1 MKSRWLII
9 PALLPVVSLCLA
21 CRTASVGVSV
31 PPPPGADPPNGP
43 VRLTI
48 VGTNDFH
55 GHVFPNRT
63 VLRDGTA
70 VEIGG
75 SALLA
80 GYLANLRAENPG
92 GVILLDGGDLFQGT
106 IASNVTEGA
115 VVIDVYN
122 YLGYTAAAIGNHEFD
137 YGPVGPVSVAE
148 PGMDPFGAL
157 KARIQQAKFPFLAVN
172 IYDAATGEHPAWL
185 GNDGTLLIEVNGVK
199 VGIFGLA
206 TPMTPRTTNPVNVAS
221 LRFGS
226 LVPEAISAAAAL
238 KGRGAEVVIAV
249 MHAGGRCAA
258 YDNPRDITSCNRNEE
273 LFEMLEEI
281 PPGTLDAIVAGHT
294 HQVVGHFIKG
304 VPAIETPGLGAF
316 FSTIELSLDPKQHS
330 VIAERTQI
338 RAMIPVCARVDEQ
351 GSCDPRKLRDA
362 PSVSLAQATFLKR
375 PVVPDAKVTQMLEPA
390 EAKVRSEEER
400 KLGVKVPQEL
410 VRNREGESAL
420 GEVLVDALREMERAD
435 VALINPGGLRA
446 DLPAGELT
454 YGQVYDVLPFEN
466 TVANVTVT
474 GEELT
479 HLLQVAYGAR
489 RGVYQVSGLQLTL
502 LHCSDIVRLK
512 TVKFSDGASIRPEQ
526 RYRVAMP
533 DFLASGGDGMAP
545 AVNSLPSGRIDLGTN
560 RELGFRDSLVA
571 FIEKHRREL
580 VAPKP
585 GRLTLVEDPRQ
596 CQSPGS

>member
-1 MKSRWLII
+1 MKSRCLII
-9 PALLPVVSLCLA
+9 QTLLATVSFCLA
-21 CRTASVGVSV
+21 CRTASVGVPV
-31 PPPPGADPPNGP
+31 PTPPGAEAAADP

-55 GHVFPNRT
+55 GHVFPNRAA
-63 VLRDGTA
+63 LRDGTP
-70 VEIGG
+70 VEMGG
-75 SALLA
+75 SALFA
-80 GYLANLRAENPG
+80 GYLANVRAENPG

-115 VVIDVYN
+115 VVVDVYN
-122 YLGYTAAAIGNHEFD
+122 YLRYTAAAIGNHEFD

-172 IYDAATGEHPAWL
+172 IYDAASGEHPAWL

-238 KGRGAEVVIAV
+238 RGLGAEVVIAV

-258 YDNPRDITSCNRNEE
+258 YDNPRDVSSCNPNEE

-316 FSTIELSLDPKQHS
+316 FSTIDLWLDPRQHS
-330 VIAERTQI
+330 VIADRTQI
-338 RAMIPVCARVDEQ
+338 RAMIPICARVDEQ

-362 PSVSLAQATFLKR
+362 PSARLTQATFLHR
-375 PVVPDAKVTQMLEPA
+375 PVVPDAKVTEMLEPA
-390 EAKVRSEEER
+390 EAKVRAEQER
-400 KLGVKVPQEL
+400 KLGVKVPHEL

-454 YGQVYDVLPFEN
+454 YGEVYDVLPFEN

-474 GEELT
+474 GEELMR
-479 HLLQVAYGAR
+479 LLQAAYQPR
-489 RGVYQVSGLQLTL
+489 RIYQVSGLQLTL
-502 LHCSDIVRLK
+502 LRCPDVVRLQ
-512 TVKFSDGASIRPEQ
+512 TVKLSDGARIRAEQ
-526 RYRVAMP
+526 RYQVAMP

-545 AVNSLPSGRIDLGTN
+545 AVGSLPPGRIDLGTN
-560 RELGFRDSLVA
+560 REMGLRDSLVA
-571 FIEKHRREL
+571 FIQKHRREL

-585 GRLTLVEDPRQ
+585 GRLTLVDDPKL
-596 CQSPGS
+596 CTSPGS

>member
-1 MKSRWLII
+1 MKSRCLII
-9 PALLPVVSLCLA
+9 QTLLAAVSFCLA
-21 CRTASVGVSV
+21 CRTPSVGVSV
-31 PPPPGADPPNGP
+31 SPPTGAEAAADP

-55 GHVFPNRT
+55 GHVLPNRA

-70 VEIGG
+70 VEMGG

-80 GYLANLRAENPG
+80 GYLANLRAENRG
-92 GVILLDGGDLFQGT
+92 GVILLDGGDLLHGT
-106 IASNVTEGA
+106 IASNSTEGA
-115 VVIDVYN
+115 VVVDAYN

-226 LVPEAISAAAAL
+226 LVPEAISAATTL
-238 KGRGAEVVIAV
+238 RGRGAEVVIAV

-258 YDNPRDITSCNRNEE
+258 YDNPRDISSCSPNEE

-316 FSTIELSLDPKQHS
+316 FSTIDLWLDPKQHS
-330 VIAERTQI
+330 VMTDRTQI
-338 RAMIPVCARVDEQ
+338 QAMIPVCARVDEH

-362 PSVSLAQATFLKR
+362 PSVRLAQASFLNR
-375 PVVPDAKVTQMLEPA
+375 PVLPDAKVAEMLEAA
-390 EAKVRSEEER
+390 EAKVRAEEER

-420 GEVLVDALREMERAD
+420 GEVLADALREMERAD
-435 VALINPGGLRA
+435 VALLNPGGLRA

-454 YGQVYDVLPFEN
+454 YGEVYKVLPFEN
-466 TVANVTVT
+466 TVANLTVT
-474 GEELT
+474 GEELMR
-479 HLLQVAYGAR
+479 LLEAAYGPR
-489 RGVYQVSGLQLTL
+489 RIYQVSGLQLTL
-502 LHCSDIVRLK
+502 LRCPDITRLK
-512 TVKFSDGASIRPEQ
+512 VVKLSDGTPIRAEK

-533 DFLASGGDGMAP
+533 DFLASGGDGLAP
-545 AVNSLPSGRIDLGTN
+545 AVNSLPPGRIDLGTN
-560 RELGFRDSLVA
+560 RELGLRDSLVV
-571 FIEKHRREL
+571 FIQKHRREL

-585 GRLTLVEDPRQ
+585 GRLTLVEDPHQ